1 MTTLLVAAAII
12 ENEGRILLARRR
24 ADAPYPLFWEFPGG
38 KVEQGEDPKECVVRE
53 IREELA
59 IEVAVDGIYE
69 VIFHRYP
76 ERNVLM
82 LAYRCRWLG
91 GEIEDREVAEH
102 RWVFPDDLKRF
113 DLLPADIPLVRRISE
128 EFGDGDG
135 DTACL

>member
-1 MTTLLVAAAII
+1 LTTLLVAAAII

-24 ADAPYPLFWEFPGG
+24 ADAPYPLLWEFPGG
-38 KVEQGEDPKECVVRE
+38 KVEPGEDPKECVVRE

-76 ERNVLM
+76 ERNLLV

-91 GEIEDREVAEH
+91 GEIEDLEVAEH

-113 DLLPADIPLVRRISE
+113 DLLPADIPLARRISE
-128 EFGDGDG
+128 ELGSGN
-135 DTACL
+135 TARL